1 MSTQTFNYDG
11 ETITVGSDHWKD
23 IVLSVDPFEGD
34 FGDGPNLSDKIVKT
48 RNTKQL
54 CSDCLSICQ
63 PGTYSRAIVA
73 NVDGQLLTNRYC
85 EDCCTAMGFDELHQD
100 YQQHDMYA
108 DDVDEDY
115 EEVMLSEVRYEL
127 RNKNEKILIKELGNR
142 YFEASDEKRYAVML
156 KHSI

>member
-1 MSTQTFNYDG
+1 MNTQTFTYNN
-11 ETITVGSDHWKD
+11 EIINVGSDQWKD
-23 IVLSVDPFEGD
+23 AVLSTDPFEGD

-63 PGTYSRAIVA
+63 PGTYSRVIVA

-108 DDVDEDY
+108 DDVDEDF
-115 EEVMLSEVRYEL
+115 ELASEYKIRSIPALYYYKDGV
-127 RNKNEKILIKELGNR
+127 KVDSTVGTVTKEKII
-142 YFEASDEKRYAVML
+142 EKF
-156 KHSI
+156 